1 LYSSKILKINPYKS
15 VLLKIF
21 LSEFCRLKR
30 ATPTEWYV
38 LLLEEKSLKTTV
50 NIKKENI
57 ISTGRVIDIDT
68 LRLNSDIVFK
78 FDFINI

>member
-1 LYSSKILKINPYKS
+1 MYSRTIKKE
-15 VLLKIF
+15 KIF

-57 ISTGRVIDIDT
+57 ISTGRV
-68 LRLNSDIVFK
+68 LNCNSFHLNIFNLYSSK
-78 FDFINI
+78 ILKINPYKSVLF